1 MGLNEAI
8 EGMMPRGEGLV
19 GLVSA
24 GITKARCLVGKGT
37 ESERL
42 EEGGQ

>member
-1 MGLNEAI
+1 MNEAI
-8 EGMMPRGEGLV
+8 EDMMPRGEGLV

-24 GITKARCLVGKGT
+24 GSTKARFLVGKGT
-37 ESERL
+37 GSERL